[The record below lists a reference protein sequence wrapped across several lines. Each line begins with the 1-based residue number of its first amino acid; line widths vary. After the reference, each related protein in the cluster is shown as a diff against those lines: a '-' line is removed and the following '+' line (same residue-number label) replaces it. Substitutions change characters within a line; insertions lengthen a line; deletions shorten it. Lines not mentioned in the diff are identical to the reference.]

1 MREIT
6 TFLISIIVTFS
17 FAQKTDVVVVR
28 NGDQIT
34 GEVKSLQSN
43 VLTFKTDDMGTLK
56 IKWDRVLHI
65 VSRNTFR
72 VELKNGLI
80 ILGSLDS
87 TEIDVHVRIL
97 ADTNWT
103 EVKSQDIVGI
113 LKINQTIKGRID
125 GEVGLGYSYT
135 K

>member
-1 MREIT
+1 MSDE
-6 TFLISIIVTFS
+6 
-17 FAQKTDVVVVR
+17 
-28 NGDQIT
+28 GDHHLFNFYNWL
-34 GEVKSLQSN
+34 S
-43 VLTFKTDDMGTLK
+43 FKTDDMGTLK
-56 IKWDRVLHI
+56 IKWDRFLHI